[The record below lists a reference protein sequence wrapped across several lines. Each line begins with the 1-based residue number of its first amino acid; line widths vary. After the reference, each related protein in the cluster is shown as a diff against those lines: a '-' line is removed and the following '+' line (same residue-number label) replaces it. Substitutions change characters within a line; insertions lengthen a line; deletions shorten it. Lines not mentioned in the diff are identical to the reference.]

1 MTTMQKY
8 LLCSSYIIFI
18 AICTA
23 AIIFINVH
31 FAISKFPKLISN
43 DRESKPD
50 PVPAKKIFKAALSGA
65 HYQ

>member
-18 AICTA
+18 TICTA

-31 FAISKFPKLISN
+31 FAISKFPKLMSN
-43 DRESKPD
+43 DKGSKPD
-50 PVPAKKIFKAALSGA
+50 PVPAKKIFKTALSGA
-65 HYQ
+65 YYQ

>member
-18 AICTA
+18 TICTA

-31 FAISKFPKLISN
+31 FAISEFPKLISN
-43 DRESKPD
+43 DKGSKPD
-50 PVPAKKIFKAALSGA
+50 PVPAKKIFKTALSGA
-65 HYQ
+65 YYQ

>member
-1 MTTMQKY
+1 MY
-8 LLCSSYIIFI
+8 CCHY
-18 AICTA
+18 
-23 AIIFINVH
+23 H